1 MTNLM
6 INEYWSMIRKM
17 CNEKRRQKEDLSK
30 KDNADNDTESVSY
43 RKEEMT
49 TFILILL
56 TFDVI

>member
-30 KDNADNDTESVSY
+30 KGYALDNDTESV
-43 RKEEMT
+43 
-49 TFILILL
+49 
-56 TFDVI
+56 